1 MANHQQQP
9 AHDFA
14 PAWLKIPTY
23 DTTKNPDGPQHS
35 SRSDEHRLA
44 FHRRSGGSLRSGFHG
59 DGYRDRDLGGRQS
72 PLGHDSR
79 GGLPFSS
86 SLRHGSLDAEDRL
99 FHHSAPGHKG
109 PPPPRRPHSRHDFRD
124 FLQPPYHKMS
134 PGAQSGADNGSSAVG
149 PGVPAATGPAVSS
162 QHGKKDLSGN
172 NFNQEFP
179 TLPGGN
185 EAPAPQPV
193 VTNGSVWENPRNSK
207 VHGTVLKKVHL
218 IQRPSP
224 RPETAASLLE
234 ARSKSPSSSSAT
246 GGVVPSVVG
255 VVPVVANTLSPKLGR
270 HVSLASASPAPMKS
284 MAAASQNSL
293 YKALMPSNKKV
304 PQPPQQHGME
314 VLVKHPKTRGNKGD
328 FLKALRSSDDGKGGP
343 DDEGAATGAA
353 KGPQDDSS
361 GALSSPPAEP
371 RNHRDTNGHHHHGS
385 SSSQADDNGTGSQ
398 GGGDCSDSEGADCD
412 VGKLSLEDDDDGSG
426 RQHPPLSSSLEAEQ
440 RLLREMGWKE
450 EGSDDDAYAPLTEDE
465 LREFQYLAKLHQ
477 EKQQQQQ
484 RNGMQ
489 RTSVLPDRGASLW
502 SPRKAMVGPAFA
514 AAIAPVLVGNGCS
527 SSSTSSSDSE
537 SDDGN

>member
-1 MANHQQQP
+1 M
-9 AHDFA
+9 
-14 PAWLKIPTY
+14 KE
-23 DTTKNPDGPQHS
+23 GCVE
-35 SRSDEHRLA
+35 RRL
-44 FHRRSGGSLRSGFHG
+44 SEE
-59 DGYRDRDLGGRQS
+59 
-72 PLGHDSR
+72 R
-79 GGLPFSS
+79 G
-86 SLRHGSLDAEDRL
+86 
-99 FHHSAPGHKG
+99 
-109 PPPPRRPHSRHDFRD
+109 
-124 FLQPPYHKMS
+124 
-134 PGAQSGADNGSSAVG
+134 
-149 PGVPAATGPAVSS
+149 
-162 QHGKKDLSGN
+162 
-172 NFNQEFP
+172 NQP

-193 VTNGSVWENPRNSK
+193 VTNGSVWVSTLAFWLHDPMFLGGR
-207 VHGTVLKKVHL
+207 
-218 IQRPSP
+218 
-224 RPETAASLLE
+224 
-234 ARSKSPSSSSAT
+234 
-246 GGVVPSVVG
+246 GVVPSVVG

-412 VGKLSLEDDDDGSG
+412 VGKLSLDDDDDGSG

-440 RLLREMGWKE
+440 SEWVFKPEAAFCVRWAGRKK
-450 EGSDDDAYAPLTEDE
+450 GSDDDAYAPLTEDE
-465 LREFQYLAKLHQ
+465 LQRVPVPRQAGFSADDQCTSNRFTGTASEPGCGEIMNGNQAASMTLLGGIMEALASATEIVVPQ
-477 EKQQQQQ
+477 AWW
-484 RNGMQ
+484 R
-489 RTSVLPDRGASLW
+489 S
-502 SPRKAMVGPAFA
+502 SPH
-514 AAIAPVLVGNGCS
+514 
-527 SSSTSSSDSE
+527 
-537 SDDGN
+537 

>member
-72 PLGHDSR
+72 PLGHDGR
-79 GGLPFSS
+79 AGGGLAFS
-86 SLRHGSLDAEDRL
+86 SLRHASLDAEDRL
-99 FHHSAPGHKG
+99 FHHSAPGSGSHKG
-109 PPPPRRPHSRHDFRD
+109 APPPPRRPHSRHDFRD
-124 FLQPPYHKMS
+124 FLQPSYHKMS
-134 PGAQSGADNGSSAVG
+134 PGAQSGGDNGTSAVG
-149 PGVPAATGPAVSS
+149 PGAQAATGPAVLS
-162 QHGKKDLSGN
+162 QHAKKDLSGN

-218 IQRPSP
+218 VQRPSP
-224 RPETAASLLE
+224 RPETASLLE

-293 YKALMPSNKKV
+293 YKALMPSTKKV
-304 PQPPQQHGME
+304 QPPQQHAME

-328 FLKALRSSDDGKGGP
+328 FLKALRSNDDGKGA
-343 DDEGAATGAA
+343 DDEGAAGAAAA
-353 KGPQDDSS
+353 KGIDDSS
-361 GALSSPPAEP
+361 SSPPAQP
-371 RNHRDTNGHHHHGS
+371 RHHRDTNGHHHHAA
-385 SSSQADDNGTGSQ
+385 QADDNGSGSQ
-398 GGGDCSDSEGADCD
+398 GGDCSDSEGAECD
-412 VGKLSLEDDDDGSG
+412 VGKLSLDDGPEQ
-426 RQHPPLSSSLEAEQ
+426 QHPPLSSSLEAEQ
-440 RLLREMGWKE
+440 RLLKEMGWKE

-465 LREFQYLAKLHQ
+465 LKEFRNLAKLRQ

-484 RNGMQ
+484 QQRNGLQ
-489 RTSVLPDRGASLW
+489 RGGAATLW
-502 SPRKAMVGPAFA
+502 SPRKVGPVAFA
-514 AAIAPVLVGNGCS
+514 AGLAIAPVLVGNGCS

>member
-23 DTTKNPDGPQHS
+23 DTTKNADGPQHS

-72 PLGHDSR
+72 PLGHDGR
-79 GGLPFSS
+79 GGFSS

-99 FHHSAPGHKG
+99 FHHSASGHKG

-124 FLQPPYHKMS
+124 FLQPPYHTMS
-134 PGAQSGADNGSSAVG
+134 PGAQSSADNGSSAVG
-149 PGVPAATGPAVSS
+149 SGVPAATGPVVSS

-179 TLPGGN
+179 TLSGGN
-185 EAPAPQPV
+185 EVPATPPV

-218 IQRPSP
+218 VQRPSP
-224 RPETAASLLE
+224 RPDNASLLE
-234 ARSKSPSSSSAT
+234 ARSKSPSSSSAS
-246 GGVVPSVVG
+246 GGVVPSAVS
-255 VVPVVANTLSPKLGR
+255 VVPVVASALSPKLGR
-270 HVSLASASPAPMKS
+270 HVSLASSSPAPMKS
-284 MAAASQNSL
+284 MAASSQNSL
-293 YKALMPSNKKV
+293 YKALMPSNKKGVV
-304 PQPPQQHGME
+304 PAPQQHHAME

-328 FLKALRSSDDGKGGP
+328 FLKALRSSDDGKGAP
-343 DDEGAATGAA
+343 EDEGA
-353 KGPQDDSS
+353 KGPEDSGS
-361 GALSSPPAEP
+361 SSLSSPPAEP
-371 RNHRDTNGHHHHGS
+371 RNHRDTNGHHHHPHS
-385 SSSQADDNGTGSQ
+385 ASSQADDNGSSSQ
-398 GGGDCSDSEGADCD
+398 GGDCSDSEGADCD
-412 VGKLSLEDDDDGSG
+412 VGKLSLDDGKPEQ
-426 RQHPPLSSSLEAEQ
+426 QHPPLSSSLEAEQ

-450 EGSDDDAYAPLTEDE
+450 EGSDDDAYAPITEDE

-484 RNGMQ
+484 RNGVQ
-489 RTSVLPDRGASLW
+489 RASVLPDRGASLW

-514 AAIAPVLVGNGCS
+514 SAIAPVLVGNGCS
-527 SSSTSSSDSE
+527 SSSTSSSDTE